1 MLIGVRDLCWF
12 LAGMLCTVAGAVLL
26 KPWLRRVR
34 AARPS
39 LALPR
44 PALIIGVLIVVLA
57 IILFVW
63 LMGAGPPAGAGDAS
77 ASAHASVDTPPASS
91 APSAGSMDESLT
103 RLESRLAAQGGT
115 DADWQLLAQ
124 TYDFMGRAADAQ
136 SARSHQ
142 LPASAHAA
150 DAAAPDSQQTPHPA
164 GGAAPDSAQ
173 LDGTVELAD
182 ALQSQVPAGL
192 TLFVVAKA
200 VDAPG
205 PPVAVL
211 RTTTSHWPVR
221 FSLDDASAMVP
232 DRKLSTVGSVTV
244 QARVSRSGLATP
256 QSGDFQSA
264 LATVQPRQRKSVRLV
279 IDHVIR

>member
-142 LPASAHAA
+142 LPASANAA
-150 DAAAPDSQQTPHPA
+150 DAAAPDSQQTPQPA

-200 VDAPG
+200 LDAPG

-232 DRKLSTVGSVTV
+232 DRKLSTLGSVTV

>member
-142 LPASAHAA
+142 LPASANAA
-150 DAAAPDSQQTPHPA
+150 DAAAPDSQQTPQPA

-211 RTTTSHWPVR
+211 RSTTSHWPVR

>member
-1 MLIGVRDLCWF
+1 
-12 LAGMLCTVAGAVLL
+12 MLCTVAGAVLL

-142 LPASAHAA
+142 LPASANAA
-150 DAAAPDSQQTPHPA
+150 DAAAPDSQQTPQPA

>member
-142 LPASAHAA
+142 LPASANAA
-150 DAAAPDSQQTPHPA
+150 DAAAPDSQQTPQPA

>member
-1 MLIGVRDLCWF
+1 
-12 LAGMLCTVAGAVLL
+12 
-26 KPWLRRVR
+26 
-34 AARPS
+34 
-39 LALPR
+39 
-44 PALIIGVLIVVLA
+44 
-57 IILFVW
+57 
-63 LMGAGPPAGAGDAS
+63 
-77 ASAHASVDTPPASS
+77 
-91 APSAGSMDESLT
+91 MDESLT

-142 LPASAHAA
+142 LPASANAA
-150 DAAAPDSQQTPHPA
+150 DAAAPDSQQTPQPA

-211 RTTTSHWPVR
+211 RSTTNHWPVR

>member
-142 LPASAHAA
+142 LPASANAA
-150 DAAAPDSQQTPHPA
+150 DAAAPDSQQTPQPA

-200 VDAPG
+200 LDAPG